1 MDPDFERQFARYLSL
16 FDLQEFDEQF
26 IDYSQLDRHIGFLK
40 QLAMVENSS
49 VAVMDLYKRR
59 YAFMQSKFLP
69 VLGLE
74 IDEVTKQGPKAI
86 YAIMHPKDVP
96 VVIETLFK
104 GNEFILQLP
113 PEEKKEY
120 KIIYDFRLKS
130 KNGEYVRF
138 IQQLLPLELDGKG
151 NIWLMLMLNDIVPD
165 RGEEAL
171 PQRKV
176 VNMKTGK
183 TYVFNDDEKSGR
195 SILTKREIEILGLL
209 SKGMASKE
217 VADELFLSVNTVNN
231 HRRNILEKTN
241 AGNTAEAIRYA
252 ISLKLM

>member
-1 MDPDFERQFARYLSL
+1 MNPEFERQFAKYLSL
-16 FDLQEFDEQF
+16 FDLQEFDGQY
-26 IDYSQLDRHIGFLK
+26 IDYSQLDKHIGFLK

-49 VAVMDLYKRR
+49 VAVMDLFKKK

-69 VLGLE
+69 VIGMEL
-74 IDEVTKQGPKAI
+74 DELMHRGPRAI
-86 YAIMHPKDVP
+86 YSIMHPKDVP
-96 VVIETLFK
+96 AVIETLYK
-104 GNEFILQLP
+104 GTDFLLRLAP
-113 PEEKKEY
+113 DEKKEY

-130 KNGEYVRF
+130 ANGEYVRF
-138 IQQLLPLELDGKG
+138 IQQLLPLELDAKG

-165 RGEEAL
+165 RGEEAK

-183 TYVFNDDEKSGR
+183 TYVFNDDER
-195 SILTKREIEILGLL
+195 SVLTKREIEILGLL
-209 SKGMASKE
+209 SKGMASKA
-217 VADELFLSVNTVNN
+217 VAGELFLSVNTVNN

-252 ISLKLM
+252 ISLGLM